1 MKPNSDITQR
11 LTVNQAAEVLGI
23 SAEALRQRIKRNT
36 IPHTKIGNTVYVD
49 VTDQDTTEQRHNVDQ
64 TELVQSL
71 QDQVTYLR
79 AQLDQSNDANR
90 EMRRL
95 LAALT
100 QRIPELPAAAAES
113 HEDHAQPTSEDQQ
126 QNVQPTSKG
135 EQQRS
140 FWQRLFSS

>member
-1 MKPNSDITQR
+1 MKPNSDSTQR
-11 LTVNQAAEVLGI
+11 LTVNEAAAALGI

-36 IPHTKIGNTVYVD
+36 ITHTKIGNTVYVD
-49 VTDQDTTEQRHNVDQ
+49 VTHQDTTEHRHNVDQ

-113 HEDHAQPTSEDQQ
+113 HEDH
-126 QNVQPTSKG
+126 VQATSKG
-135 EQQRS
+135 EQQDVQQTSQDQQQRS
-140 FWQRLFSS
+140 FWQRLFRG